1 LALTTHSISFAI
13 RSVSL
18 NIRTSQLQEV
28 SGYFLLVQVKFFLNE
43 IFERWN
49 YGITGMFSAIV
60 YKIYGQKEI
69 FNGVEIAKMELR

>member
-49 YGITGMFSAIV
+49 YGITGMSSANV
-60 YKIYGQKEI
+60 YTICSQKEI
-69 FNGVEIAKMELR
+69 FYGVEIAKMEMR